1 MYIFLGTSNAGE
13 DGFLLF
19 SDNNGLQ
26 FRFLKS
32 RVNSRES
39 AIIACDFF
47 RDSQSINVRDWVWE
61 KWEMKSGSPDGV
73 RRSNCILWSISS
85 NAWRDPIRIKQLES
99 RKQTRFWSCRLLCSS
114 KSLATLYSPPRLRHK
129 WNFQFKN
136 IFLISSKSANV
147 EVALEWRRFA
157 QINQASTDGT
167 NKRNQCQMA
176 TYNWFNYWY

>member
-1 MYIFLGTSNAGE
+1 M
-13 DGFLLF
+13 
-19 SDNNGLQ
+19 
-26 FRFLKS
+26 
-32 RVNSRES
+32 
-39 AIIACDFF
+39 
-47 RDSQSINVRDWVWE
+47 WE

-157 QINQASTDGT
+157 QINQALTDGT

-176 TYNWFNYWY
+176 TYNWFNYWYKLGNSSIAGNNWLKTASKLPTLVVRRSMNRGGKKEQTNSS